1 MLVRTSV
8 LVVGAYGVGNLGDDA
23 LLVSVL
29 KVIRQ
34 VVGDNEICVLILRPG
49 PYLGQWYPD
58 IRFIPLQS
66 GHRICGKVL
75 IYGGG
80 TQFYSFRDSTP
91 TKAGRILRA
100 SRYLV
105 HPLKLWRR
113 LHHCTFDFEHAI
125 GVSIG
130 IGPLVP
136 GSFPQK
142 QADKKLKSC
151 DWISVRDSVSVQYC
165 RNLGRDNV
173 HQYSDLC
180 FARRLWDEAP
190 TRGPRTGEM
199 NRVGVVVRDWPHT
212 REGQSY
218 FGKVKETVR
227 KLRREEIEIRYISF
241 APQADSETL
250 SDLNSNAEDILQW
263 DPSQQTLRTF
273 IEELVSF
280 DLLISAR
287 AHGVIMGTALGIPSI
302 AIEVEPK
309 LRLICDKLTSGTR
322 IWSPPFEPDELVQ
335 KVMSMK
341 DNWQEHCY
349 SIFSEGAVC
358 ASEAITS
365 TEALK
370 TYLKQV
376 LL

>member
-1 MLVRTSV
+1 MLVHTSV
-8 LVVGAYGVGNLGDDA
+8 LVVGAYGVGNLGDDT

-29 KVIRQ
+29 KVIRPI
-34 VVGDNEICVLILRPG
+34 VGDNQICVMILRPSS
-49 PYLGQWYPD
+49 YLGQWYPG

-113 LHHCTFDFEHAI
+113 LHHYPYDFEHAV
-125 GVSIG
+125 GLSIG
-130 IGPLVP
+130 IGPFVQ

-142 QADKKLKSC
+142 QADKKIRSC
-151 DWISVRDSVSVQYC
+151 DWISVRDTVSFQYC
-165 RNLGRDNV
+165 RNLGLDNI

-180 FARRLWDEAP
+180 FARPLWDEAP

-199 NRVGVVVRDWPHT
+199 NRVGVVIRDWFHT

-218 FGKVKETVR
+218 FGKVKEAVR
-227 KLRREEIEIRYISF
+227 ILRREEIEIRFVSF
-241 APQADSETL
+241 APQADSHTL
-250 SDLNSNAEDILQW
+250 SDLSSSAEDILQW
-263 DPSQQTLRTF
+263 DPGEKTLRTF
-273 IEELVSF
+273 IEDLGNC

-287 AHGVIMGTALGIPSI
+287 AHGVIMGAALGIPSV

-309 LRLICDKLTSGTR
+309 LCLICDKLTGGTR
-322 IWSPPFEPDELVQ
+322 IWSPPFDPDELAET
-335 KVMSMK
+335 VMSMRN
-341 DNWQEHCY
+341 NWQEHCNR
-349 SIFSEGAVC
+349 IFSEGSAC

-365 TEALK
+365 AELLK
-370 TYLKQV
+370 TYLRQARS
-376 LL
+376 